1 MLTMPQHHSP
11 HIAEHMQGHNTT
23 DFMKWYKTDKQ
34 YPVDYTERWEQPS
47 SSGSLGLRGKVR
59 EAEEDGEWG

>member
-1 MLTMPQHHSP
+1 
-11 HIAEHMQGHNTT
+11 MQGHNTT

>member
-34 YPVDYTERWEQPS
+34 YPVDYTERWEQQWI
-47 SSGSLGLRGKVR
+47 SGVAGEGQ